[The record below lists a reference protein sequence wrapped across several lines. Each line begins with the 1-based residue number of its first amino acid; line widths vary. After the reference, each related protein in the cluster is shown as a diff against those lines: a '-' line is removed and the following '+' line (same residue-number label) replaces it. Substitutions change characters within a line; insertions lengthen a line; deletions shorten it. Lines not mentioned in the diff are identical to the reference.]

1 MRDEFWGTPDASVS
15 FCENKYVKYYW
26 IAEYHNTIS
35 SFCYIFVGL
44 MMMRTRLKFLGQL
57 LCGVGIGAA
66 LLHATL
72 RHWAQ
77 LGDEISMLILSFY
90 TLKELRP
97 STSKYILYPLLI
109 SYCLFSQYFAIF
121 FLTFTGLQLLIAK
134 YARKKINMKNKKYIF
149 LYFFSF
155 ITGTFCWLLD
165 QFCRTKYG
173 NRLEPFQLHAWWHFF
188 TATAMGF
195 GYYALKD

>member
-1 MRDEFWGTPDASVS
+1 
-15 FCENKYVKYYW
+15 
-26 IAEYHNTIS
+26 
-35 SFCYIFVGL
+35 
-44 MMMRTRLKFLGQL
+44 
-57 LCGVGIGAA
+57 
-66 LLHATL
+66 
-72 RHWAQ
+72 
-77 LGDEISMLILSFY
+77 MLVLSFY

-149 LYFFSF
+149 LYFISF

-165 QFCRTKYG
+165 QFCKTKYG
-173 NRLEPFQLHAWWHFF
+173 GVLEPFQFHAWWHIL
-188 TATAMGF
+188 TASAMGF
-195 GYYALKD
+195 GYYALKDQSQSISESNSSSSESLPVHSSSSLSEISCLQFIVLSSTESSTINPVRLALEAHSL

>member
-1 MRDEFWGTPDASVS
+1 
-15 FCENKYVKYYW
+15 
-26 IAEYHNTIS
+26 
-35 SFCYIFVGL
+35 

-57 LCGVGIGAA
+57 LCGVGVGAA

-77 LGDEISMLILSFY
+77 LGDEISMLVLSFY